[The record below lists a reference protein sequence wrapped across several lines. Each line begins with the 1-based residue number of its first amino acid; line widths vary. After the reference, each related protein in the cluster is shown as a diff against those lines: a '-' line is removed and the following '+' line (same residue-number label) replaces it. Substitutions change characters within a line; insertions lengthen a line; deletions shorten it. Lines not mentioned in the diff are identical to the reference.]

1 MKNLVTG
8 AGALVFVGLAC
19 TRAPAQ
25 EIPDEVRK
33 HLSNTLHGPFLVCRE
48 KVQDDLKLT
57 KEQKEKVDEH
67 LQERLPDLMEFL
79 QKLDGVKADEREK
92 EVHAY
97 RPKAQEKLT
106 TFLKQ
111 TLKAEQLKRL
121 RQLEL
126 QQEGPFALLHEP
138 ETGKALK
145 VTDDQRKQFVG
156 VVQELQ
162 KKIGP
167 LIKEAQTGGNPEEIR
182 PKVMTIR
189 KEYEG
194 KLEAL
199 LTDAQKKQWK
209 EMLGQPLTLDD

>member
-1 MKNLVTG
+1 MKNLVVG
-8 AGALVFVGLAC
+8 AGALVFVGLVS

-25 EIPDEVRK
+25 DIPEDVRK
-33 HLSNTLHGPFLVCRE
+33 HLSNTLQGPFLVCRE

-57 KEQKEKVDEH
+57 KEQKEKVDQH
-67 LQERLPDLMEFL
+67 LQEGLPDTMQFL
-79 QKLDGVKADEREK
+79 QKLDGLSGEEREK
-92 EVHAY
+92 EIKAY
-97 RPKAQEKLT
+97 RPKAREKLAA
-106 TFLKQ
+106 FLKQ
-111 TLKAEQLKRL
+111 TLKDEQLKRL

-126 QQEGPFALLHEP
+126 QQEGAFALLHEP

-145 VTDDQRKQFVG
+145 VSDEQRKQFMG
-156 VVQELQ
+156 VVMELQ

-182 PKVMTIR
+182 PKVMKIR

-209 EMLGQPLTLDD
+209 EMIGKPLNLDE